1 MTDTPAPAAAPAASP
16 TVSIVLPAYNGAT
29 LIGETLASLQAQT
42 FTDFEVIVV
51 DDHSTDD
58 TYAVVRNW
66 SDPRIRVIQTP
77 VNGGPVKARNLGVT
91 HARGRYIAGLDHD
104 DLCAPGRLAAQVAW
118 LDANPASPMV
128 ATNVA
133 FLRDG
138 IVSPSSYPVTT
149 SPALIGW
156 LLQIENPLAWS
167 TVMIRG
173 SVARGL
179 DPFSRHDRLYAE
191 DFDLYHRLGRVG
203 PIARIDDVLV
213 QYRQHSGGVS
223 KLFAERMRVSA
234 TMVLAD
240 AHRPTQGDAAETMA
254 TLFVDHLMMG
264 RPVADRAALVA
275 LAAALTAAHRTYL
288 AAHDCT
294 SEDRDLIARETAKRW
309 ARVQR
314 TALRSGSLGF
324 REILSVPFG
333 QTRDRGISAWDLAAS
348 GAVGGVRRLQR
359 RSGIS

>member
-1 MTDTPAPAAAPAASP
+1 MTDTPVPTAASTAPP
-16 TVSIVLPAYNGAT
+16 TVSVVMPAYNGAT

-58 TYAVVRNW
+58 TLAVVRAW
-66 SDPRIRVIQTP
+66 PDPRIRVIQTP
-77 VNGGPVKARNLGVT
+77 VNGGPVKARNLGVA

-104 DLCAPGRLAAQVAW
+104 DLCAPGRFAAQVAW
-118 LDANPASPMV
+118 LDAHPASPMV

-138 IVSPSSYPVTT
+138 VVSPSSYPVTT

-173 SVARGL
+173 DVARGL

-191 DFDLYHRLGRVG
+191 DFDLYHRLSRVG
-203 PIARIDDVLV
+203 PVARLDDVLV
-213 QYRQHSGGVS
+213 QYRQHPGGVS

-234 TMVLAD
+234 TMVMAD
-240 AHRPTQGDAAETMA
+240 AHRPAQGDAAEGIA
-254 TLFVDHLMMG
+254 TLFVEHLMMG
-264 RPVADRAALVA
+264 RPVGDRATLAA
-275 LAAALTAAHRTYL
+275 LAEALTAVQRTYL
-288 AAHDCT
+288 TTHDC
-294 SEDRDLIARETAKRW
+294 SPEDRDRIARETAKRW

-314 TALRSGSLGF
+314 TALRSGALGV
-324 REILSVPFG
+324 RDILGVPFRQPG
-333 QTRDRGISAWDLAAS
+333 YGGIGARELAAS
-348 GAVGGVRRLQR
+348 GVVGGVRGLR
-359 RSGIS
+359 RRFAAA